1 MSPGCMKLI
10 GAKNKKSLSE
20 KNTTSSDRTLYRE
33 GDSVDVKLLIY
44 PGPRQFQTVG
54 EVVECLSPTYYRV
67 AYVDHKGLLQTKRFL
82 RSQLP

>member
-1 MSPGCMKLI
+1 MT
-10 GAKNKKSLSE
+10 
-20 KNTTSSDRTLYRE
+20 TTSTGDERKLYQE
-33 GDSVDVKLLIY
+33 GDAVDVELLIY
-44 PGPRQFQTVG
+44 PGPREFKTIG